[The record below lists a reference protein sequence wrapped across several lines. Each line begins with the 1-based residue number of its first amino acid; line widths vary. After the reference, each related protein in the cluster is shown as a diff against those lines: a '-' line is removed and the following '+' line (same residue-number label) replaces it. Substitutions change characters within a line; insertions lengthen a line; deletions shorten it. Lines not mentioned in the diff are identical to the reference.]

1 MVRYELHLTWTRIGI
16 LVLSIHLAEAARKWD
31 YEPLSF
37 ITTSS
42 DDSKLK
48 FDAKIDRL
56 GRGEYGLTAVI
67 EWKYETNEKTMV
79 EAFAYRSNSGDESDY
94 KLLPWSIPKQTFYEY
109 LNTYYKDMIIKNI
122 GHCSNLP
129 QFEGKFQPPW
139 PQNTYKMEKCK
150 FDGDGLPEIAPPGYY
165 KIVFSKFGPDQPTWG
180 FTAVFKLTN
189 KLF

>member
-1 MVRYELHLTWTRIGI
+1 MVPTKLLLTPTRTGILILFLHL
-16 LVLSIHLAEAARKWD
+16 AKAARKWD
-31 YEPLSF
+31 YEPISMS
-37 ITTSS
+37 TTSS

-48 FDAKIDRL
+48 FDGKIDRL
-56 GRGEYGLTAVI
+56 GRGEYGLTATI
-67 EWKYETNEKTMV
+67 EWKYDTNEKTMV
-79 EAFAYRSNSGDESDY
+79 EATAYRSSSGDEKDY

-109 LNTYYKDMIIKNI
+109 IDTYYKDVIIKNV

-129 QFEGKFQPPW
+129 NFKGKFQPPW
-139 PQNTYKMEKCK
+139 PKNTYKLDKCK

-165 KIVFSKFGPDQPTWG
+165 KIIFNKFGPGQPTWG